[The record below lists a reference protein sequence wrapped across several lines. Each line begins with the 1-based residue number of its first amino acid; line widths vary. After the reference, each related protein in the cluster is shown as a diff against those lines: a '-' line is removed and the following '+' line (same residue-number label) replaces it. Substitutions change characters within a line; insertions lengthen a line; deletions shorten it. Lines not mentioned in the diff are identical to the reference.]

1 MKEFVN
7 YFKGKKVLILGF
19 GLEGTSTYKT
29 IRKFLPNITLS
40 IADKRDDLYSKVKLA
55 IKNDDLVNCYSGS
68 DYLNEINNYD
78 IVIKSPGISYK
89 NINIEI
95 NTQITSQ
102 TEIFINLFKQKII
115 GITGTKGKSTTT
127 SLLYHILKT
136 AGKNAILA
144 GNIGLP
150 PFDYISDIKEDSII
164 VFEMSSHQLE
174 NIKVSPHI
182 SILLNI
188 YQEHLDHYNG
198 YKEYQEAKFNIA
210 RWQNK
215 EDYFIVNKNN
225 EAINSTSEELF
236 GNGFKLY
243 LNDNSGVI
251 CSFDDL
257 IIKHN
262 DRKFVLN
269 NVCNNRQLQG
279 EHNLIN
285 IQAAS
290 TAALLARIEEKHIID
305 GVADFKGLA
314 HRMEMVANIKG
325 AVFINDSIST
335 IPEAAIAALETF
347 PNTST
352 IILGGFDRGIFYDD
366 LIEYIN
372 GHKVKNLIF
381 IGDAGKRMYSILIS
395 KYPNNTKINMLPSS
409 FEEAVST
416 AKKLTN
422 SGEVC
427 LLSPAAA
434 SYDSFKNFMER
445 GDYFR
450 ELLNK

>member
-1 MKEFVN
+1 MKDFLS
-7 YFKGKKVLILGF
+7 YFEGKKILILGF

-40 IADKRDDLYSKVKLA
+40 IADKRDDLSDKVKLA
-55 IKNDDLVNCYSGS
+55 IKNDELVKCYSGN
-68 DYLNEINNYD
+68 DYLDGLNNYD
-78 IVIKSPGISYK
+78 IVIKSPGISFK
-89 NINIEI
+89 NINVEKS
-95 NTQITSQ
+95 TQITSQ

-136 AGKNAILA
+136 AGKNSILA
-144 GNIGLP
+144 GNMGLP

-164 VFEMSSHQLE
+164 AFEMSSHQLE

-188 YQEHLDHYNG
+188 FQEHLDHYNG
-198 YKEYQEAKFNIA
+198 YKEYQEAKFNIV
-210 RWQNK
+210 RWQSK
-215 EDYFIVNKNN
+215 GDYFIVNRNN
-225 EAINSTSEELF
+225 EAIKNTSEELF
-236 GNGFKLY
+236 GDGSKLY
-243 LNDNSGVI
+243 LNDNNGVI
-251 CSFDDL
+251 CNYNDL
-257 IIKHN
+257 IIK
-262 DRKFVLN
+262 LN
-269 NVCNNRQLQG
+269 GQKIILENVCKNRQLQG

-290 TAALLARIEEKHIID
+290 AAALLAGIEVKHIID
-305 GVADFKGLA
+305 GVANFKGLS
-314 HRMEMVANIKG
+314 HRLEMVANIKG

-352 IILGGFDRGIFYDD
+352 IILGGFDRGVFYDN
-366 LIEYIN
+366 LIEYLCGN
-372 GHKVKNLIF
+372 NVKNLIF
-381 IGDAGKRMYSILIS
+381 IGDAGKRMYNILIS
-395 KYPNNTKINMLPSS
+395 KYPLNTKNSMLLAS
-409 FEEAVST
+409 FEDAVNT

-450 ELLNK
+450 LLLNK